1 MVEVI
6 FINNA
11 FVLQGREFKL
21 ISYNKVS
28 EMYVDAYSV
37 ADGWDEWNTSFGAN
51 ETIINGVLQ
60 TSADMIMQTLSGQ

>member
-21 ISYNKVS
+21 ISYNKAS
-28 EMYVDAYSV
+28 EMYVDVYAL

-51 ETIINGVLQ
+51 EIIINGVLQ
-60 TSADMIMQTLSGQ
+60 TSVDMIMQTLSGQ